1 LTTWC
6 KKKRKKELL
15 LMMVCVGEFS
25 DCRSGDG
32 VGRHCRCCF
41 LEGEIG
47 VSECEREKGGFF
59 SYLYGIRMIELS

>member
-1 LTTWC
+1 
-6 KKKRKKELL
+6 
-15 LMMVCVGEFS
+15 MMVCVGEFS